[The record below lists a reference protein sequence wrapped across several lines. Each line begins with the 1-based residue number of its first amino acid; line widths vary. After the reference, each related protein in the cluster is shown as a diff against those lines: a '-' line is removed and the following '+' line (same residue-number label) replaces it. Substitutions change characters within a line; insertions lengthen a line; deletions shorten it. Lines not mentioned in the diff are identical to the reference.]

1 MNSKIRKPLII
12 IAIISGV
19 SFGIYES
26 GIFAPI
32 ITEGESMRLLATYE
46 AQVQVQDIVVLA
58 TIESV
63 ETKLVDKSAT
73 SQSVTFDEKLE
84 KYVPYGE
91 ETFEEK
97 HVPYQ
102 FVTLKVDEYI
112 KDKTGNFADTLTIRD
127 KANGVGSWKNMK
139 VNYHS
144 EEVVD
149 YSVGEQSVFVVG
161 KNTDEDYLYVT
172 GYIAKYDILDDGT
185 IQSKDMAEMFE
196 SFEISEQTTR
206 QPIADVMTMT
216 NRFSTGDSNMDFRMT
231 YSLPIPLDQALSTG
245 KQIVQQQ
252 QAQPTQG

>member
-1 MNSKIRKPLII
+1 MNSKIKKPLII
-12 IAIISGV
+12 IAIILGV

-26 GIFAPI
+26 AIFAPV

-46 AQVQVQDIVVLA
+46 AQVEVQDIVVLA
-58 TIESV
+58 TVESV
-63 ETKLVDKSAT
+63 ETKLVDEST
-73 SQSVTFDEKLE
+73 SGRAGTYDEELE

-91 ETFEEK
+91 EIFEEE

-102 FVTLKVDEYI
+102 FITLKIDEYI
-112 KDKTGNFADTLTIRD
+112 KDETDNFADTLTIRD

-144 EEVVD
+144 DEVVD
-149 YSVGEQSVFVVG
+149 YNVGEQSIFVVG

-172 GYIAKYDILDDGT
+172 GYIAKYDILDNDT

-206 QPIADVMTMT
+206 QPMVNVMTMT
-216 NRFSTGDSNMDFRMT
+216 NSFSTGDSDMDFRMT

-252 QAQPTQG
+252 QAESQE